1 MSKNIAYQYSN
12 CLSADDKL
20 CKTIFVQLFSNEK
33 IRLRDIV
40 IFKKVGSEN
49 HFVTFANWS
58 SLLRYI
64 LFSQIAFVYKRNHKE
79 VDFSQLSLITWNNYI
94 ANGDISALC
103 ENTENAYVG
112 AENNLLYSRL
122 EDLLK
127 EKNLISAFRS

>member
-12 CLSADDKL
+12 CIAVDDKL
-20 CKTIFVQLFSNEK
+20 CKKIFAQLFSNEK
-33 IRLRDIV
+33 IKLRDIV
-40 IFKKVGSEN
+40 IFRKVGSEN

-64 LFSQIAFVYKRNHKE
+64 LFSQIAFVYQRNHKE
-79 VDFSQLSLITWNNYI
+79 VDFSQLSLITWNNHI
-94 ANGDISALC
+94 ANGDISVLC
-103 ENTENAYVG
+103 DNMESACVG

>member
-12 CLSADDKL
+12 CIAVDDKL
-20 CKTIFVQLFSNEK
+20 CKKIFAQLFSNEK
-33 IRLRDIV
+33 IKLRDIV
-40 IFKKVGSEN
+40 IFRKVGSEN

-64 LFSQIAFVYKRNHKE
+64 LFSQIAFVYQRNHKE
-79 VDFSQLSLITWNNYI
+79 VES
-94 ANGDISALC
+94 
-103 ENTENAYVG
+103 AYVG
-112 AENNLLYSRL
+112 AENNLLHSRL